1 MDVNITNV
9 ANAAMRKDSLATL
22 AEKNAAQAS
31 TALAEEGI
39 QKAGDVARTTD
50 KVNETAK
57 TDAEQLQH
65 AVDDINQQLSLM
77 QKGLAFNI
85 DEESGEAVVKVID
98 VKTGDL
104 IRQIPNEEALKM
116 ASKLTDIASIF
127 METAV

>member
-1 MDVNITNV
+1 MEVNITNV

-39 QKAGDVARTTD
+39 QQAGDVARTTD

>member
-9 ANAAMRKDSLATL
+9 ANAAVRKDSLANLT
-22 AEKNAAQAS
+22 EKNAAQAS
-31 TALAEEGI
+31 TALADDGI
-39 QKAGDVARTTD
+39 QKAGDVARTTA

-85 DEESGEAVVKVID
+85 DEESGLQVVKVID

-104 IRQIPNEEALKM
+104 IRQIPNEEALEM
-116 ASKLTDIASIF
+116 ASKLTDIASVF

>member
-9 ANAAMRKDSLATL
+9 ANAAVRKDSLATL

-57 TDAEQLQH
+57 ADAEQLQQ

-85 DEESGEAVVKVID
+85 DEESGVAVVKVID